1 MIKKRSRPPPTQR
14 QRSLERDEEHPSDEE
29 LQEGDEK
36 LECVA
41 PFHQPLLILT
51 EGLNSLADLIELRK
65 LRRQRQGIDST
76 KLTKGDAKKKK
87 KRQREDEVEQ
97 GGLKKGAEPDDEC
110 VCFVRSSC
118 SVAKKSPQ

>member
-1 MIKKRSRPPPTQR
+1 MIKKRSRPPPKQR
-14 QRSLERDEEHPSDEE
+14 QRSLERDDEPPSDEE

-36 LECVA
+36 LEYAA

-51 EGLNSLADLIELRK
+51 EGLNSLTDLIELRK

-97 GGLKKGAEPDDEC
+97 GGLKKGAEPEDEC
-110 VCFVRSSC
+110 VCFAGSPC
-118 SVAKKSPQ
+118 SVAENPPQ